1 MKGGQGNMREEILY
15 DKIKVSADDKIICL
29 SYYILKKEYNKETN
43 EEEWGI
49 RIEKNDGESFESE
62 TISYMTPDFD
72 RLNLIMDILTR
83 NSVTPFSLKEILYE
97 II

>member
-1 MKGGQGNMREEILY
+1 MREEILY
-15 DKIKVSADDKIICL
+15 DKIKVQTDDKMIYI
-29 SYYILKKEYNKETN
+29 SYYILKKEYNEETN

-62 TISYMTPDFD
+62 TISYMTPDDD
-72 RLNLIMDILTR
+72 RLNLIMDILVR